1 MSEQEKISQLI
12 KAVFCGW
19 QGAGINFLILRN
31 YENLPDH
38 TANSIDVLV
47 NPEQLQPAEE
57 ILLAAAQETGFALH
71 NRAEFAT
78 LALYLSE
85 KESGV
90 QTHFD
95 LFTDLKWRGFDFLF
109 CEEFLERRV
118 PRGLFAVPHPADE
131 AATNLLAS
139 LICTGKVKEKYKP
152 PIVAGLRAGRAQAMQ
167 LLGKIYGPRLAR
179 RLVES
184 ATEEK
189 WEQIE
194 ASTSA
199 LRRALV
205 FRQLTGRTWR
215 TGKSLLTDVMRLV
228 KRWLRP
234 PGLFVVLCGADGSG
248 KSTAARRLI
257 EGLSSTFSP
266 RKARHFHWKPPLFS
280 ARRMA
285 ARSPEQAPH
294 GQPPRN
300 RFVSLLFLGFHWL
313 EFFLGSHFRVRAIT
327 SRGGLVLI
335 ERFYY
340 DFFVDQRRYRLRVP
354 QLLVRLG
361 CRWLRQPDLVLLLD
375 APVEL
380 LQSRK
385 QEVAPAETQRQREAY
400 LQLVQGLKNGWI
412 ADAAQPPQKV
422 VNDLNQAILDF
433 MRQRTNQRSGKK
445 PGVVSTATG
454 QPKNAF

>member
-1 MSEQEKISQLI
+1 MSEQEKISQLV
-12 KAVFCGW
+12 KAVFRGW
-19 QGAGINFLILRN
+19 QGAGINFLVLRN

-38 TANSIDVLV
+38 TAKVIDVLV
-47 NPEQLQPAEE
+47 NLEQLQQAEE

-90 QTHFD
+90 QAHFD
-95 LFTDLKWRGFDFLF
+95 LSADLKWRGFDFLC
-109 CEEFLERRV
+109 CEEFLERKIS
-118 PRGLFAVPHPADE
+118 RGLFSVLNPVDE
-131 AATNLLAS
+131 AATNLMSS
-139 LICTGKVKEKYKP
+139 LIYTGKVKDKYKTS
-152 PIVAGLRAGRAQAMQ
+152 IVAGFRAGAAQAMQ
-167 LLGKIYGPRLAR
+167 LLAKTYGPGLAR

-194 ASTSA
+194 ASTDA

-205 FRQLTGRTWR
+205 FRQMAGRPCR
-215 TGKSLLTDVMRLV
+215 TGKSLGSDVMRLV

-248 KSTAARRLI
+248 KSAAAPGLI

-294 GQPPRN
+294 ARPQRN
-300 RFVSLLFLGFHWL
+300 HLVSLLFFGFHWL
-313 EFFLGSHFRVRAIT
+313 EFFLGSHIRVRAVT

-340 DFFVDQRRYRLRVP
+340 DFFVDQWRYRLRVP
-354 QLLVRLG
+354 RVLVRLG
-361 CRWLRQPDLVLLLD
+361 CRWLKEPDLVLLLD
-375 APVEL
+375 APAEL

-400 LQLVQGLKNGWI
+400 LQLVHGLKNGWI

-422 VNDLNQAILDF
+422 VNDLNRAVLDF
-433 MRQRTNQRSGKK
+433 MRLRTNQRLGKK
-445 PGVVSTATG
+445 PGAVSTATG

>member
-1 MSEQEKISQLI
+1 MSEQEKISQLV
-12 KAVFCGW
+12 KAVFRGW
-19 QGAGINFLILRN
+19 QGAGINFLVLRN

-38 TANSIDVLV
+38 TAKVIDVLV
-47 NPEQLQPAEE
+47 NLEQLQQAEE

-90 QTHFD
+90 QAHFD
-95 LFTDLKWRGFDFLF
+95 LSADLKWRGFDFLC
-109 CEEFLERRV
+109 CEEFLERKIS
-118 PRGLFAVPHPADE
+118 RGLFSVLNPVDE
-131 AATNLLAS
+131 AATNLMSS
-139 LICTGKVKEKYKP
+139 LIYTGKVKDKYKTS
-152 PIVAGLRAGRAQAMQ
+152 IVAGFRAGAAQAMQ
-167 LLGKIYGPRLAR
+167 LLAKTYGPGLAR

-194 ASTSA
+194 ASTDA

-205 FRQLTGRTWR
+205 FRQMAGR
-215 TGKSLLTDVMRLV
+215 L
-228 KRWLRP
+228 
-234 PGLFVVLCGADGSG
+234 
-248 KSTAARRLI
+248 

-294 GQPPRN
+294 ARPQRN
-300 RFVSLLFLGFHWL
+300 HLVSLLFFGFHWL
-313 EFFLGSHFRVRAIT
+313 EFFLGSHIRVRAVT

-340 DFFVDQRRYRLRVP
+340 DFFVDQWRYRLRVP
-354 QLLVRLG
+354 RVLVRLG
-361 CRWLRQPDLVLLLD
+361 CRWLKEPDLVLLLD
-375 APVEL
+375 APAEL

-400 LQLVQGLKNGWI
+400 LQLVHGLKNGWI

-422 VNDLNQAILDF
+422 VNDLNRAVLDF
-433 MRQRTNQRSGKK
+433 MRLRTNQRLGKK
-445 PGVVSTATG
+445 PGAVSTATG